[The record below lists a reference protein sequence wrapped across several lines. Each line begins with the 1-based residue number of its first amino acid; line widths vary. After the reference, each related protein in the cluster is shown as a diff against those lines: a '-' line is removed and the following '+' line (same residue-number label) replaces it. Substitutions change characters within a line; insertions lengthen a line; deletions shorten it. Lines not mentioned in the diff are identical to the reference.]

1 MRLRGSNASAVG
13 LAATTATAAAAKALP
28 TAAAAAAFSWA
39 PCRRA
44 AAIFAAANGTGLA
57 ISVAS
62 GGSHLHLDLIGSG
75 AFVAAAAATRG
86 HHLRTRLSAALVG
99 VWGARLASFLFYRVV
114 NSETQHDARL
124 GRTSSRDF
132 WAASFVWGVICSL
145 PHTVGAGAARPPNI
159 GVLGMVAVGLACG
172 GIMLE
177 TAADWQKLRFKSD
190 PANDGRFIS
199 TGVYSFVQQPNYLG
213 DLMLWTGV
221 LLLNVP
227 STLGGGWAAAGPR
240 AKSATLGRL
249 GLSVLSPLF
258 LLALFY
264 GQMHGIVTD
273 SAKLRHEKYGDDP
286 EFVKYVQKTPFIL
299 PFIPPPPTSPG
310 SDDQ

>member
-1 MRLRGSNASAVG
+1 MRLRGTNASAVG
-13 LAATTATAAAAKALP
+13 LAAATATKVLP
-28 TAAAAAAFSWA
+28 AAAAAAAFSWA

-86 HHLRTRLSAALVG
+86 HHLRTRLSAALVS

-114 NSETQHDARL
+114 YSETQHDARL
-124 GRTSSRDF
+124 DRTSSRDF
-132 WAASFVWGVICSL
+132 WAASFVWGVVCSL
-145 PHTVGAGAARPPNI
+145 PHTVGAGAARPPSI

-190 PANDGRFIS
+190 STNNGRFIS

-213 DLMLWTGV
+213 DFMLWSGV

-227 STLGGGWAAAGPR
+227 SMLGGGWAAGAR

-249 GLSVLSPLF
+249 GLAVLSPVF

-273 SAKLRHEKYGDDP
+273 SAKLRHEKYGHDP
-286 EFVKYVQKTPFIL
+286 EFVQYVQQTPFIL
-299 PFIPPPPTSPG
+299 PFIPPPQTSPG
-310 SDDQ
+310 SDIQ